1 MNKLIAIAIVIGLT
15 MASAVKADGMACT
28 GACAS
33 DHQLCVAR
41 LGSAPSDNCSAGYR
55 LCVQRCDPRRS
66 NTAYLDSEASHQSLY
81 RRVGSSKA
89 AVCTNNC
96 ALSSRTCVES
106 GNGRSHCRSAQ
117 QACEDRCE
125 AS

>member
-15 MASAVKADGMACT
+15 LASAAKADGTACT
-28 GACAS
+28 SSCAG
-33 DHQLCVAR
+33 DHQSCVAR
-41 LGSAPSDNCSAGYR
+41 LGTAPSSNCSDGYR

-66 NTAYLDSEASHQSLY
+66 NTAYLDSVASHQSLY
-81 RRVGSSKA
+81 RRVGVDRA
-89 AVCTNNC
+89 AVCNNNC

-106 GNGRSHCRSAQ
+106 GNGRSNCRSAQ